1 MLMRFHIGTPMM
13 KTPKNNEVYM
23 KLEEKTVESELKYD
37 GKIVKLF
44 VDKAE
49 VENGDIVKR
58 EVIKHPGGVCVVPLD
73 EDENVIF
80 VRQFR
85 YPHKRVFLEIPAG
98 KLEYGE
104 NHRECGLRELKEE
117 TGCVCDSFEYLGNL
131 VPTPAYDTEIIHMYL
146 ARRLHAGEQNLDKD
160 EFLETEKI
168 PLKKA
173 AEMIMKNEIA
183 DAKTQVAILKTMF
196 LLGYC
201 I

>member
-1 MLMRFHIGTPMM
+1 MRFHVGIPMM
-13 KTPKNNEVYM
+13 KTMKNNEVFM

-146 ARRLHAGEQNLDKD
+146 ARGLHAGEQNLDKD